1 MPPATFDEFLPA
13 FFNLF
18 TQSYAGRTD
27 FLDYLAH
34 RSDAQ
39 GRGDEAT
46 IVDSV
51 IVGPLLGLLGFET
64 TERIYNQQKAGD
76 RPDFAPRDEVFG
88 TCFLVEDKNTSLEL
102 DCDMTHPDGHLRQ
115 LSRYVQASGRQSGW
129 LTNGRRFTAWRFDGP
144 EAAPVKLIDL
154 DVTAAVAAWKA
165 NATPEGLPD
174 EARHALRDL
183 FDTFRKTAFAEPAR
197 LEKLIAVDEET
208 WRAQALPLGGAAGAG
223 NENILVDALKS
234 LVKQLSADARRT
246 LTEHLANYAEYEERA
261 RFLADDRKERAA
273 DKLREQRALVAQQL
287 TTLKPVAGLTDDEAA
302 QADTLLTALEKD
314 ARAFPNPV
322 ALQDAVLAILD
333 GALARKYAGNAR
345 AVRRGLS
352 PNERGAL
359 ENRIAVF
366 AETAFGYHQ
375 RLAALRQRYRESGA
389 VHDNYLVWASL
400 VEETMLGDLSEEQR
414 RDEFALQAA
423 YVVFIRLLLIRVC
436 EDKGVFPQRFL
447 TDGGFAHW
455 QEDIERYLKF
465 ANGNPY
471 EPLLDMA
478 YKNAQNIYAHFFTGR
493 ELFNWYTLDRQRLIL
508 TLHELAR
515 FDFAGVDADIVGEVY
530 RSYLERPEKKKR
542 GQYYTPP
549 EIVEYI
555 LDNVGYVSGP
565 AIIGSNKR
573 LLDPACGSGKFLVVA
588 AKRLVEAFP
597 KDPNG
602 AISDPAAV
610 LEQVRNSLF
619 GFDLN
624 PFACY
629 LAEVNLLI
637 QVLPLIKAA
646 YEQAKASG
654 NATLARPPQLS
665 RFHVYNVDALA
676 KPSRTYFYA
685 QGGTLMADERDEVE
699 KIKDRAPGTPYANGF
714 AFIVANPPYGAKLT
728 PAYKAALKEDYADV
742 FRGQPDTYV
751 FFYRLA
757 LSLLAKNGRLGF
769 ITPNTFLMGT
779 NTSTLRA
786 ALLGMGRI
794 EQIVDLPQ
802 GIWDDATVDCV
813 LLFLRREED
822 QEKRRAQ
829 TVTVNLLNLRDG
841 LDKLAARGWQRTLAQ
856 PQSIWLDSPANEMNA
871 RLDTLLEKIEA
882 ACAVSSTRGNGGD
895 AVARRLGDVTDSSMG
910 IKPFE
915 HEAERLSSA
924 YIEPKRNVPSGEP
937 EWKPYL
943 DGSSFVGRYE
953 LRWNPD
959 RPHIKYGNWLS
970 RPRDANFFEQPKIV
984 IVRFRNKALKRR
996 LIATYDEA
1004 KFYVRDN
1011 SSLIISSDRNF
1022 LLKYLLAL
1030 VNSATLNFWYA
1041 SRNDQVSI
1049 NPSLFRSL
1057 PIFPADAATQAELA
1071 GKVDEL
1077 LAKHAELG
1085 RLRDD
1090 GHTIHHKRD
1099 GTAEIAVPYDKL
1111 LHELQTEDAAYPTL
1125 SLFQAQAAGRLTVHA
1140 PGGQSATLSGNVY
1153 VPARFPASLVLRHNR
1168 LWLDVPNDDLR
1179 RYLQGYLSRPQWQNQ
1194 TYDAIK
1200 NQAVLPEDDDALAA
1214 FFAAE
1219 AERLARIQILLADA
1233 AAHDAAIDEKVLDL
1247 YGITD
1252 PADRRR
1258 ILGSAPPRLTDDEE
1272 ATLTPQTEEDD
1283 SPQTA

>member
-1 MPPATFDEFLPA
+1 MPSETFDDFLPA
-13 FFNLF
+13 FFRLF
-18 TQSYAGRTD
+18 TQNYAGGGD

-39 GRGDEAT
+39 GKGDEASV
-46 IVDSV
+46 VDTV

-76 RPDFAPRDEVFG
+76 RPDFAPRDDVFG

-102 DCDMTHPDGHLRQ
+102 DCDMAHPDGHLRQ

-154 DVTAAVAAWKA
+154 DVPAAVAAWKA
-165 NATPEGLPD
+165 GGAAVISLS
-174 EARHALRDL
+174 ARRDLETL
-183 FDTFRKTAFAEPAR
+183 FDTFRKAAFAEPAR

-223 NENILVDALKS
+223 NENLLVDALKS
-234 LVKQLSADARRT
+234 LVRQLSADARRT
-246 LTEHLANYAEYEERA
+246 LAEHLTNHAEFEERA
-261 RFLADDRKERAA
+261 RFLSDGRTEQRAA
-273 DKLREQRALVAQQL
+273 DKLREQRALVTQQL
-287 TTLKPVAGLTDDEAA
+287 TILKPVAGLTDDEAA
-302 QADTLLTALEKD
+302 RADALLIALEND
-314 ARAFPNPV
+314 ARAFANPG
-322 ALQDAVLAILD
+322 ALQDAVVVILD
-333 GALARKYAGNAR
+333 GALSRKYAGSAR
-345 AVRRGLS
+345 GGAGRRGLS

-359 ENRIAVF
+359 ENRIAAF
-366 AETAFGYHQ
+366 ADTAFGYHQ
-375 RLAALRQRYRESGA
+375 RLAALRQRYRESSA
-389 VHDNYLVWASL
+389 VHDNYLVWVSL

-436 EDKGVFPQRFL
+436 EDKGIFPQRFL

-455 QEDIERYLKF
+455 QEDIARYLKF

-508 TLHELAR
+508 TLHELSR
-515 FDFAGVDADIVGEVY
+515 FDFAGVDSDIVGEVY
-530 RSYLERPEKKKR
+530 RSYLDRKEKKKR

-588 AKRLVEAFP
+588 AKRLVDAYP
-597 KDPNG
+597 KAANG
-602 AISDPAAV
+602 DVSDPARV
-610 LEQVRNSLF
+610 LDEVRNSIF

-654 NATLARPPQLS
+654 NPASARPPRLS

-728 PAYKAALKEDYADV
+728 PGYKAALKEDYADV

-757 LSLLAKNGRLGF
+757 LALLAKNGRLGF
-769 ITPNTFLMGT
+769 ITPNTFLMGRDT
-779 NTSTLRA
+779 DILRA
-786 ALLGMGRI
+786 ALLGMGGV

-813 LLFLRREED
+813 LLFLKREEE
-822 QEKRRAQ
+822 QAKRRAVSVQ
-829 TVTVNLLNLRDG
+829 VNLLNVKDDLRQ
-841 LDKLAARGWQRTLAQ
+841 LAKGNWAESLMHEQGDWMDDAPGHNMVIRNDELLAR
-856 PQSIWLDSPANEMNA
+856 
-871 RLDTLLEKIEA
+871 IERV
-882 ACAVSSTRGNGGD
+882 CFVP
-895 AVARRLGDVTDSSMG
+895 VAPGSEQVKALRLGDVT
-910 IKPFE
+910 
-915 HEAERLSSA
+915 
-924 YIEPKRNVPSGEP
+924 
-937 EWKPYL
+937 
-943 DGSSFVGRYE
+943 GSSQG
-953 LRWNPD
+953 
-959 RPHIKYGNWLS
+959 I
-970 RPRDANFFEQPKIV
+970 
-984 IVRFRNKALKRR
+984 IVR
-996 LIATYDEA
+996 T
-1004 KFYVRDN
+1004 
-1011 SSLIISSDRNF
+1011 
-1022 LLKYLLAL
+1022 
-1030 VNSATLNFWYA
+1030 
-1041 SRNDQVSI
+1041 
-1049 NPSLFRSL
+1049 
-1057 PIFPADAATQAELA
+1057 
-1071 GKVDEL
+1071 
-1077 LAKHAELG
+1077 
-1085 RLRDD
+1085 
-1090 GHTIHHKRD
+1090 
-1099 GTAEIAVPYDKL
+1099 
-1111 LHELQTEDAAYPTL
+1111 
-1125 SLFQAQAAGRLTVHA
+1125 
-1140 PGGQSATLSGNVY
+1140 
-1153 VPARFPASLVLRHNR
+1153 
-1168 LWLDVPNDDLR
+1168 
-1179 RYLQGYLSRPQWQNQ
+1179 
-1194 TYDAIK
+1194 
-1200 NQAVLPEDDDALAA
+1200 
-1214 FFAAE
+1214 FA
-1219 AERLARIQILLADA
+1219 
-1233 AAHDAAIDEKVLDL
+1233 
-1247 YGITD
+1247 
-1252 PADRRR
+1252 
-1258 ILGSAPPRLTDDEE
+1258 
-1272 ATLTPQTEEDD
+1272 
-1283 SPQTA
+1283 